1 MDRLFDKEEVAR
13 GGGEGVVVGTGFPSS
28 GSSIAAG
35 SLSPLD
41 RLFDKDGVAGAVA
54 RGGGEG
60 VVVGSTN
67 AKGFSSSAAGWGRK
81 SAVTPV
87 KSE

>member
-1 MDRLFDKEEVAR
+1 MLDRLFDKEGVAR

-28 GSSIAAG
+28 GSSIAA
-35 SLSPLD
+35 SPLD

-54 RGGGEG
+54 RGGGEE